1 MSNPEVK
8 RAFDLAA
15 SLLVHDSYQLMTHHL
30 LAYLAERDGIKN
42 ATSYEIFGDLSRAE
56 NVMIRRFP
64 LSLQENFKD
73 ENSELLIEML
83 KKSYGGI
90 SQLHRGDNNWILLD
104 VDKVHPK
111 RAILIEGQISEYDMD
126 FIAGM
131 YRVYANQVAL
141 LDSKERD
148 VLTGLPNR
156 QTLMDILDDVLVFH
170 KEHPLAED
178 NKRSWLAVLDIDH
191 FKKIND
197 EFGHL
202 FGDEVL
208 IHFATVMEKTFRYS
222 DFLFRYGGEEFVV
235 IVNNCDDDGI
245 AYALEKFRKAVEAYE
260 FPSGRVT
267 VSIGFTEINPA
278 LPPGLLLESAD
289 KALYQSKERGRN
301 RVTSSQQ
308 VEVTADINTGEV
320 DLF

>member
-1 MSNPEVK
+1 VSNPQVK
-8 RAFDLAA
+8 RAFELAA
-15 SLLVHDSYQLMTHHL
+15 SLLLHHSYQLMTHYL
-30 LAYLAERDGIKN
+30 LDYLAEIDGIIN
-42 ATSYEIFGDLSRAE
+42 ATSYEIFGDLTRSE

-90 SQLHRGDNNWILLD
+90 SQTQKGGSNWILLE
-104 VDKVHPK
+104 VDKVHPR
-111 RAILIEGQISEYDMD
+111 RAILMEGEISDYDMD
-126 FIAGM
+126 FIGGM

-156 QTLMDILDDVLVFH
+156 QTLMDTLNDVLVFH
-170 KEHPLAED
+170 KKQPVGED
-178 NKRSWLAVLDIDH
+178 NRRSWLAVLDIDY

-197 EFGHL
+197 QFGHL
-202 FGDEVL
+202 YGDEVL
-208 IHFATVMEKTFRYS
+208 IHFAAVMEKTFRYS

-235 IVNNCDDDGI
+235 ILNNCDDEGI
-245 AYALEKFRKAVEAYE
+245 AYALEKFRKAVEEFE
-260 FPSGRVT
+260 FPSGKVT
-267 VSIGFTEINPA
+267 VSIGFTEIITTM
-278 LPPGLLLESAD
+278 PPSLLLESAD
-289 KALYQSKERGRN
+289 KALYQSKEQGRN
-301 RVTSSQQ
+301 RVTSSVQ
-308 VEVTADINTGEV
+308 VEVPTEITSGEV